1 MEMVGTVFLKQG
13 TARVEVRSSEDH
25 RAFGK
30 TNCPAASLLL
40 DVHISRAPSAH
51 GSQRGH
57 LLLSPSFAD
66 ALLDFL
72 VAVRASCIPTLP
84 LLFLCDTD
92 HPVRS

>member
-66 ALLDFL
+66 ALLDFF
-72 VAVRASCIPTLP
+72 SGCKS
-84 LLFLCDTD
+84 LLHS
-92 HPVRS
+92 HPATPISV